1 MANVTYTVST
11 ASQLTAALAKAT
23 GGETILLAGGNYGG
37 LQLSDYAGADVK
49 FNTPITIKSANVDN
63 PAVFTRLNMNGAA
76 NVTIDGVV
84 FDYTFKAGDTIKTKP
99 FEVTASSN
107 IEIRNSVFDGDLAKG
122 VSSVADGFG
131 FAHGL
136 TVRNSSNVTIKDNEF
151 FDWHRGA
158 TFDNS
163 KGIVVS
169 GNDVHSI
176 RSDGLNFVQVSNV
189 RIENNYIHDF
199 KASPTSTDHRDMI
212 QFWTT
217 GTTKPSTDIVIRG
230 NTLDIGDGSYT
241 QSIFMRNEM
250 VDSGGM
256 GTPMFYQNV
265 LIENNAIYN
274 AHLHGITVGET
285 NGLTIR
291 NNSVLRVDSE
301 GAPEAAN
308 GGGVWTPAI
317 NVKAASTN
325 VSIDHNAT
333 GTLNIAGTTSTA
345 AWIVK
350 NNAYVQDSNPREPG
364 YYGDQFISSTLTQN
378 GTAHHYVIRP
388 DSMLDKLGAGST
400 LQDLDRT
407 PDSLTAYFRTSAE
420 HDGDRSI
427 VFDATA
433 SLGANGAA
441 ILDKA
446 QFTWDFGDG
455 STASGLVV
463 KHDFPKGGE
472 YDVKLKITMPDG
484 TSSIAEREVGIA
496 GADVLSYDSAR
507 GKFISQAY
515 GESDLAAGSIKSLV
529 AVSGGSAVDLGGTG
543 VQATVGKS
551 EIGRLFNTDDFD
563 ISLKLQADSKA
574 TGYGEVLRVHT
585 SLVGNVTPDGNF
597 FLNLTTDDGT
607 IHRLTTTGG
616 TLNDG
621 RVHSVDIDFDSA
633 NGTLKIVVD
642 GRVAASKAVSGELAG
657 NGAFN
662 LEFGNAW
669 GKKNFEGKLLGFDL
683 NVNNH
688 DYPPG
693 AVAQTST
700 LMASAPA
707 PTTTTLA
714 FAGHAAPELALAPV
728 ADPVIE
734 PVALKAPEPAGVEPL
749 QGFDLDMTKLS
760 AKALIGDAKVV
771 VEDGVASLRLD
782 GDGDYYNVGR
792 LFQYEA
798 SDRLAFSVDFQRGEA
813 DGSTDRLVWN
823 HQKVG
828 LTLQG
833 DGLVVNVATASG
845 QFKSFAVQDLGLN
858 DTDLHQAVVLLDQSA
873 DRLQI
878 IVDDKLV
885 LDETATDL
893 QFIGAGGRE
902 AGWMLGTPWSRFF
915 DGDVTDFRVSDSFHF
930 LNEPVHVPDQSL
942 VI

>member
-11 ASQLTAALAKAT
+11 ASQLTSVLAKAT

-49 FNTPITIKSANVDN
+49 FDTPITIKSASIDN
-63 PAVFTRLNMNGAA
+63 PAVFTRLNMNGAS

-136 TVRNSSNVTIKDNEF
+136 TVRNSSNVSIKDNEF

-169 GNDVHSI
+169 GNDVHGI
-176 RSDGLNFVQVSNV
+176 RSDGLNFSQVSNV
-189 RIENNYIHDF
+189 RIEDNYIHDF

-256 GTPMFYQNV
+256 GPAMFYQNV
-265 LIENNAIYN
+265 VIENNAIYN

-308 GGGVWTPAI
+308 GGGVWTPSI
-317 NVKAASTN
+317 NVKAISTN
-325 VSIDHNAT
+325 VVIEQNAT
-333 GTLNIAGTTSTA
+333 GALNIGGTTSTA
-345 AWIVK
+345 AWAIK
-350 NNAYVQDSNPREPG
+350 NNAYVQDNNPHEPG

-388 DSMLDKLGAGST
+388 DSMLDKLGAGTS
-400 LQDLDRT
+400 LQDLDPT
-407 PDSLTAYFRTSAE
+407 PDHLTAYFRTTAE

-441 ILDKA
+441 ILGKA

-455 STASGLVV
+455 STATGLVV

-484 TSSIAEREVGIA
+484 SSSLAHREVGIA
-496 GADVLSYDSAR
+496 GADVLSYDSAQ
-507 GKFISQAY
+507 GKFISQGY
-515 GESDLAAGSIKSLV
+515 GDSEIAAGSIKSLV
-529 AVSGGSAVDLGGTG
+529 AVSGGSAVDLGGLG
-543 VQATVGKS
+543 VQASVGKS

-574 TGYGEVLRVHT
+574 TGWGEVLRVHT

-597 FLNLTTDDGT
+597 FLNLTTDNGV

-633 NGTLKIVVD
+633 NGTLKILVD
-642 GRVAASKAVSGELAG
+642 GRVAASKAVTGELAG
-657 NGAFN
+657 TGAFN

-669 GKKNFEGKLLGFDL
+669 GKKNFEGKLLAFDL

-707 PTTTTLA
+707 PVAPTTTLTKLA
-714 FAGHAAPELALAPV
+714 VPETTL
-728 ADPVIE
+728 E
-734 PVALKAPEPAGVEPL
+734 PVVAPLSDAAAAKTAEPAGHEPL
-749 QGFDLDMTKLS
+749 EGFQLDIAKLS
-760 AKALIGDAKVV
+760 AKALSAGAQVV
-771 VEDGVASLRLD
+771 IEGGVANLRLD
-782 GDGDYYNVGR
+782 GDGDYLNVGR
-792 LFQYEA
+792 LVNYEA

-833 DGLVVNVATASG
+833 DGLVVNVATAAG
-845 QFKSFAVQDLGLN
+845 QFKSFVVKDLGLN
-858 DTDLHQAVVLLDQSA
+858 DTDLHQAVVLLDQTE

-885 LDETATDL
+885 LDDSSTDL

-902 AGWMLGTPWSRFF
+902 AGWLLGTPWSRFF

-942 VI
+942 VS